1 MEALLKGLDILYL
14 AKCDAAKTGQTW
26 QAFLPAGSLV
36 RAAERLLKANYF
48 IEDICA
54 VDCVEGFV
62 VVYHFDHFEAP
73 GRVTLRVVVPHAA
86 PQLPSIAGI
95 FSGAEWHERET
106 RDFHGV
112 LFEGNPNFIP
122 LLIDPE
128 MADCFPLRKEEKARA
143 KAKAMLEAGEVIFCA
158 PAFTLMT
165 PDAPAEANEPGGDQP
180 ATA

>member
-1 MEALLKGLDILYL
+1 MEALFNGLGALYL
-14 AKCDAAKTGQTW
+14 AKCDAAKTGQAF

-36 RAAERLLKANYF
+36 RAAERLLQDKYF
-48 IEDICA
+48 LEDICA
-54 VDCVEGFV
+54 VDCVEGYV

-73 GRVTLRVVVPHAA
+73 GRLTLRVLVPHDA
-86 PQLPSIAGI
+86 PTLPSIA
-95 FSGAEWHERET
+95 SVYDGAEWHERET

-112 LFEGNPNFIP
+112 LFTGNPNFIP

-143 KAKAMLEAGEVIFCA
+143 KAKDMLEAGEVIFVS

-165 PDAPAEANEPGGDQP
+165 PEAPAEVKESSGDQP
-180 ATA
+180 AKA

>member
-1 MEALLKGLDILYL
+1 MDALFNGLGALYL
-14 AKCDAAKTGQTW
+14 AKCDAAKTGQAF

-36 RAAERLLKANYF
+36 RAAERLHAANYF
-48 IEDICA
+48 LEDICA
-54 VDCVEGFV
+54 VDCAEGYV
-62 VVYHFDHFEAP
+62 VVYHFDHFETP
-73 GRVTLRVVVPHAA
+73 GRLTLRVLVPHDA
-86 PQLPSIAGI
+86 PTLPSIAAV
-95 FSGAEWHERET
+95 FDGAEWHERET

-112 LFEGNPNFIP
+112 LFTGNPNFVP

-143 KAKAMLEAGEVIFCA
+143 KAKDMLEAGEVVFVS

-165 PDAPAEANEPGGDQP
+165 PEASEAKASSGDQP

>member
-1 MEALLKGLDILYL
+1 MEALFTGLSALYL
-14 AKCDAAKTGQTW
+14 AKCDAAKTGQAF
-26 QAFLPAGSLV
+26 QAFLPASSLV
-36 RAAERLLKANYF
+36 RAVERLLGADYF
-48 IEDICA
+48 LEDICA
-54 VDCVEGFV
+54 VDCVEGYV

-73 GRVTLRVVVPHAA
+73 GRLTLRVLVPHDA
-86 PQLPSIAGI
+86 PTLPSIAQL
-95 FSGAEWHERET
+95 FNGAEWHERET

-122 LLIDPE
+122 LLIDPD

-143 KAKAMLEAGEVIFCA
+143 KAKDMLEAGEVIFCS

-165 PDAPAEANEPGGDQP
+165 PDAPAAANESGGDQP

>member
-1 MEALLKGLDILYL
+1 MEALLQGLGAQYL
-14 AKCDAAKTGQTW
+14 AKCDFAKTGQTW

-36 RAAERLLKANYF
+36 RAAERLLKADYF

-73 GRVTLRVVVPHAA
+73 GRVTLRVLAPHAA
-86 PQLPSIAGI
+86 PTLPSIAAL
-95 FSGAEWHERET
+95 FDGAEWHERET

-122 LLIDPE
+122 LLIDPD

-143 KAKAMLEAGEVIFCA
+143 KAKDMLEAGEVVFVS

-165 PDAPAEANEPGGDQP
+165 PDAPAEGQESGGATP